1 MSFNRTSSRL
11 SGSMRMENEVILFYD
26 GVCNLCHASV
36 KFILRNEKS
45 GRIKFAALQ
54 SAYAK
59 SRLPEKIWNQPVA
72 ESLVLIE
79 KGEIHEASNAALRV
93 VPYLRF
99 PWNMLRI
106 FRLLPTALA
115 DRLYFFI
122 ARNRYRWFGKK
133 DECMIPDARMKERFL
148 DL

>member
-1 MSFNRTSSRL
+1 MSLVRTSSKL
-11 SGSMRMENEVILFYD
+11 SGSMLMDNEAILFYD

-45 GRIKFAALQ
+45 TRIKFAALQ
-54 SAYAK
+54 SDYAK
-59 SRLPEKIWNQPVA
+59 SRLPEKIWNQQPA
-72 ESLVLIE
+72 KSLVMIE
-79 KGEIHEASNAALRV
+79 RGEIYEASRAALRL

-99 PWNMLRI
+99 PWNLLRI
-106 FRLLPTALA
+106 FRILPTSVT
-115 DRLYFFI
+115 DMLYFFI

-133 DECMIPDARMKERFL
+133 DACTIPDASLKDRFL